1 MLIPSWSKAQ
11 KEAFRTHHPTKYPIK
26 QVKHNYPKA
35 NVKEFADLIF
45 AADCP
50 EYKGL
55 VTIVRRPK
63 GTSTMET
70 VASVPAEEEGEWL
83 SRMHVSANADYY
95 ITKAQFK
102 AAQTWDTDE
111 LFALNAIW
119 VDIDAH
125 EKASNCPNPEDAL
138 SLLSQGLEI
147 WTELP
152 EPNIVVYSGR
162 GFHLI
167 WLIGQCAASLG
178 FMASEISKHIGNAIQ
193 NLLTD
198 LQIIG
203 YSVDSGY
210 CSNIA
215 GLTRIPGT
223 FNTHAIITVPAKYDI
238 LFGCRS

>member
-70 VASVPAEEEGEWL
+70 VASVPAEEAGEWL

-95 ITKAQFK
+95 KRGRLCEEHGEGYDSGKRGNENIYGMPADRPGYRQLHHNRTADNDSRAEGKCGTDAGGKAHHCF
-102 AAQTWDTDE
+102 
-111 LFALNAIW
+111 LLS
-119 VDIDAH
+119 
-125 EKASNCPNPEDAL
+125 ASNG
-138 SLLSQGLEI
+138 LLS
-147 WTELP
+147 
-152 EPNIVVYSGR
+152 R
-162 GFHLI
+162 GP
-167 WLIGQCAASLG
+167 
-178 FMASEISKHIGNAIQ
+178 
-193 NLLTD
+193 
-198 LQIIG
+198 
-203 YSVDSGY
+203 
-210 CSNIA
+210 
-215 GLTRIPGT
+215 R
-223 FNTHAIITVPAKYDI
+223 
-238 LFGCRS
+238 